1 MCYLQPSV
9 DTLDVVVMET
19 GQHPQLLSVG
29 VVTETDLTPV
39 NSQQQ
44 TNSITTASQRTLK
57 SWSWSCQTG
66 WELTECFQRCWQ
78 TGMFWWE
85 TSGSPSDS
93 TSWSQRHPDAPR
105 TPAEPD
111 RRVQPENYSAGFV
124 WTCCSAVVCLH
135 WGAHTHTHTHTEYL
149 PSHLVVVSLNV
160 SWKLRQVVPSPAPPT
175 SSVLTSHFCA
185 NSDSQS
191 TYLHPVIISRCTV
204 AFIVSGVLLKP
215 WGHSAALW
223 SDTPA
228 AGVCHRYWS
237 MITGAGY
244 WTTQWIQHRCGFL
257 VRFCFRYRDWIHNQ
271 DL

>member
-57 SWSWSCQTG
+57 SWSWSCQTS

-124 WTCCSAVVCLH
+124 WTCCSAVVCLQ
-135 WGAHTHTHTHTEYL
+135 WGAHTHTHTHRISSISPRSRFLERLLKT
-149 PSHLVVVSLNV
+149 PAGRSVSG
-160 SWKLRQVVPSPAPPT
+160 PAH
-175 SSVLTSHFCA
+175 VFCA
-185 NSDSQS
+185 DQS
-191 TYLHPVIISRCTV
+191 FLCKQRQPINIFTS
-204 AFIVSGVLLKP
+204 
-215 WGHSAALW
+215 
-223 SDTPA
+223 
-228 AGVCHRYWS
+228 CHHLSLYS
-237 MITGAGY
+237 SFY
-244 WTTQWIQHRCGFL
+244 C
-257 VRFCFRYRDWIHNQ
+257 
-271 DL
+271 